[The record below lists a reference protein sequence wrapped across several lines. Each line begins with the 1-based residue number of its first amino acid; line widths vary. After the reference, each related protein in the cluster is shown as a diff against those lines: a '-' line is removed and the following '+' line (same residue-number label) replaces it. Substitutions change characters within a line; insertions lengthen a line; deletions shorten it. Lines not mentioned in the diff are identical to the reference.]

1 MSDTAIREVIG
12 REILDSRGNP
22 TVEVEVFLEGG
33 ASGRAAVPSGASTG
47 VHEALELRDGDG
59 RFGGK
64 GVLKALEHVHHLGKA
79 IEDLDALD
87 QARVDAVMIDADG
100 TANKSR
106 LGANAILGVSLA
118 IARAGADA
126 LGLPLWR
133 YLGGVTAR
141 ALPVPLMNILNGG
154 AHADNGLDVQ
164 EFMICPVGFERFSD
178 ALRAGAEVFQKL
190 KGELKKA
197 GLSTAV
203 GDEGGFAPRV
213 GNNEEALERVAKA
226 VESAGYKLGSQIAL
240 ALDVA
245 ASELYDAETKRYRWN
260 GETVTGDALIE
271 KYATLAGRFP
281 LISIEDGA
289 AEDDWDTWKA
299 LTAKLGA
306 RTQLVGDDLFV
317 TNPTRLR
324 KGIDQGVANSILIKL
339 NQIGSLTETLDTMR
353 LASRAGYTN
362 VVSHRSGETE
372 DSFIADLAV
381 ATNAGMIK
389 TGSLCRGERTA
400 KYNQLLR
407 IEHTL
412 GDDAIYPGAAAFNAK
427 LA

>member
-1 MSDTAIREVIG
+1 MSDTAIKEVLG
-12 REILDSRGNP
+12 REIIDSRGNP

-47 VHEALELRDGDG
+47 AHEALELRDGDE
-59 RFGGK
+59 RFDGK
-64 GVLKALEHVHHLGKA
+64 GVLKALENVHRIGRA

-100 TANKSR
+100 SANKSR
-106 LGANAILGVSLA
+106 FGANAILGVSLA

-141 ALPVPLMNILNGG
+141 TLPVPMMNIINGG
-154 AHADNGLDVQ
+154 MHADSGLDVQ

-178 ALRAGAEVFQKL
+178 ALRAGVEVFHTL
-190 KGELKKA
+190 KAELKRA
-197 GLSTAV
+197 GFSTAV
-203 GDEGGFAPRV
+203 GDEGGFAPRI
-213 GNNEEALERVAKA
+213 GNNEAALDFVAKA
-226 VESAGYKLGSQIAL
+226 VETAGYKLGSQIAL

-245 ASELYDAETKRYRWN
+245 ASELFDTETKTYRWN
-260 GETVTGDALIE
+260 NERLNGDALIE
-271 KYATLAGRFP
+271 KYAAFSSRLP
-281 LISIEDGA
+281 VISIEDGA
-289 AEDDWDTWKA
+289 AEDDWDTWKT
-299 LTAKLGA
+299 LTARLGSQ
-306 RTQLVGDDLFV
+306 TQLVGDDLFV
-317 TNPTRLR
+317 TNPERLR
-324 KGIDQGVANSILIKL
+324 RGITEKVANSILIKV

-353 LASRAGYTN
+353 IATRAGYTN
-362 VVSHRSGETE
+362 IVSHRSGETE

-412 GDDAIYPGAAAFNAK
+412 GDDAIYPGATAFNARH
-427 LA
+427 